1 MKQESVDYSSI
12 ITRDNLMKVLD
23 KAVTSYREDL
33 PEGLK
38 EIYSYSSKELNC
50 SLEDLRD
57 FSLNIFLEGME
68 DWITIA
74 DCIHY
79 RKVAGLPLMI
89 LIENVEL
96 LKIDNRYIHYELEF
110 LYGYSYGI
118 IFQKN
123 DLDKVI
129 DWIVKVKK
137 KKVKI

>member
-1 MKQESVDYSSI
+1 MKQESKDYTSI
-12 ITRDNLMKVLD
+12 IIRDNLIKVLD

-38 EIYSYSSKELNC
+38 EIYKYSSKELNC
-50 SLEDLRD
+50 PVEDLRD
-57 FSLNIFLEGME
+57 FSLDISLEGME
-68 DWITIA
+68 DWIVIS

-79 RKVAGLPLMI
+79 RRVAGLPLMT
-89 LIENVEL
+89 LIEDVEL

-123 DLDKVI
+123 DLYKVI
-129 DWIVKVKK
+129 DWIVNVKK